1 MVLTV
6 VMRMQTV
13 LTLMVATLVP
23 ANLDSLKMELLAMV
37 YKPLLTYLVLTF
49 FHAQILM
56 SVKYLLMCVVHMLYA
71 PILLGVTCALVCAFS
86 GCD

>member
-23 ANLDSLKMELLAMV
+23 ANLDSLEV
-37 YKPLLTYLVLTF
+37 E
-49 FHAQILM
+49 
-56 SVKYLLMCVVHMLYA
+56 
-71 PILLGVTCALVCAFS
+71 
-86 GCD
+86 